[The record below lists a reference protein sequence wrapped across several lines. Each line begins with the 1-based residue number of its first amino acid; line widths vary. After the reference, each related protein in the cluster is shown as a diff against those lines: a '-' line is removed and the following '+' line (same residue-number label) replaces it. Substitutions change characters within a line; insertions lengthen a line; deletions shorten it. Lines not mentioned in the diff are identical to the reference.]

1 MRGFPFLAA
10 SVLVLAGASLSRAQ
24 QAPRPAQTEQARKI
38 WTNDDMDDL
47 RARGLISIVGQETEA
62 APQAPLAALQAAPES
77 TAAPAPTGAA
87 PEGAPAPAATE
98 TAAVGPQAASAEP
111 EAPEAAP
118 YDRTQD
124 PMWYAEQAAELQAQL
139 EAAEAALSQAQEA
152 LVQASNRITQP
163 GVNLTEP
170 SLGVTPQAGIEI
182 LAARVRELQG
192 QLDELANLARENDIP
207 PGVLRG

>member
-10 SVLVLAGASLSRAQ
+10 SVFVLAAAVPLLAQ
-24 QAPRPAQTEQARKI
+24 QTPRPAQADQAKKI

-47 RARGLISIVGQETEA
+47 RARGLISIVGQATEE
-62 APQAPLAALQAAPES
+62 APQAPLAAPQTAPES
-77 TAAPAPTGAA
+77 AAAPAQAAA

-98 TAAVGPQAASAEP
+98 TAAVGPQAAPAVP

-139 EAAEAALSQAQEA
+139 DAAEAALSQAQLGLA
-152 LVQASNRITQP
+152 QASSRITQP
-163 GVNLTEP
+163 GVNLTQP
-170 SLGVTPQAGIEI
+170 NVGITPQAGIEI
-182 LAARVRELQG
+182 LAARVRELQS
-192 QLDELANLARENDIP
+192 QLNDLADLARQNDIP

>member
-10 SVLVLAGASLSRAQ
+10 SVLVLAATLPLRAQ
-24 QAPRPAQTEQARKI
+24 QAPPPAQADQAKKI
-38 WTNDDMDDL
+38 WTNDDMDEL
-47 RARGLISIVGQETEA
+47 RARGLISIVGQETEE
-62 APQAPLAALQAAPES
+62 APQAPSTAPQAAPES
-77 TAAPAPTGAA
+77 ATAPAQAAA

-98 TAAVGPQAASAEP
+98 TAAVGPQAAAAEP

-139 EAAEAALSQAQEA
+139 DGAVAALSQAQQGLA
-152 LVQASNRITQP
+152 LASSRITQP
-163 GVNLTEP
+163 GINLTQP
-170 SLGVTPQAGIEI
+170 NVGITPQAGIEI
-182 LAARVRELQG
+182 LAARVRELQS
-192 QLDELANLARENDIP
+192 QLDDLANLARQNDIP

>member
-10 SVLVLAGASLSRAQ
+10 SLLVLAAALPSRAQ
-24 QAPRPAQTEQARKI
+24 QTPHPAQTDQARKI
-38 WTNDDMDDL
+38 WTNDDMDEL
-47 RARGLISIVGQETEA
+47 RARGLISIVGQETEE
-62 APQAPLAALQAAPES
+62 APQAPLAAQQAAPES
-77 TAAPAPTGAA
+77 AAAPAPAAA

-98 TAAVGPQAASAEP
+98 TGAVGPQAASAEP

-139 EAAEAALSQAQEA
+139 DAAEAALSQAQEA

-163 GVNLTEP
+163 GINLTEP

-182 LAARVRELQG
+182 LAARVRELQS
-192 QLDELANLARENDIP
+192 QLGELADLARQNDIP

>member
-10 SVLVLAGASLSRAQ
+10 SVFVLAAALPLRAQ
-24 QAPRPAQTEQARKI
+24 QAPRPAQTDQARKI

-47 RARGLISIVGQETEA
+47 RARGLISIVGQETEE
-62 APQAPLAALQAAPES
+62 APQAPLAAPQPAPES
-77 TAAPAPTGAA
+77 AAAPAQAAA

-98 TAAVGPQAASAEP
+98 TAAVGPQAAP

-139 EAAEAALSQAQEA
+139 DATEAA
-152 LVQASNRITQP
+152 
-163 GVNLTEP
+163 
-170 SLGVTPQAGIEI
+170 
-182 LAARVRELQG
+182 
-192 QLDELANLARENDIP
+192 
-207 PGVLRG
+207 

>member
-24 QAPRPAQTEQARKI
+24 QAPRPAQADQAKKI

-47 RARGLISIVGQETEA
+47 RARGLISIVGQETEE
-62 APQAPLAALQAAPES
+62 APQAPLAAPQAAPES
-77 TAAPAPTGAA
+77 AAAPAQAAA

-139 EAAEAALSQAQEA
+139 DAAEAALSQAQEA

-163 GVNLTEP
+163 GINLTEP

-182 LAARVRELQG
+182 LAARVRELQS
-192 QLDELANLARENDIP
+192 QLGELADLARQNDIP

>member
-10 SVLVLAGASLSRAQ
+10 SVLVLAAALPLRAQ
-24 QAPRPAQTEQARKI
+24 QAPRPAQTDQAKKI

-47 RARGLISIVGQETEA
+47 RARGLISIVGQEVEE
-62 APQAPLAALQAAPES
+62 APQAPLAAPQAAPES
-77 TAAPAPTGAA
+77 AAAPAQAAA

-98 TAAVGPQAASAEP
+98 TAAVGPQAAQAAP

-139 EAAEAALSQAQEA
+139 DAAEAALSQAQQGLA
-152 LVQASNRITQP
+152 QASSRITQP
-163 GVNLTEP
+163 GVNLTQP
-170 SLGVTPQAGIEI
+170 NVGSTPQAGIEI
-182 LAARVRELQG
+182 LAARVRELQS
-192 QLDELANLARENDIP
+192 QLDDLADLARQNDIP

>member
-10 SVLVLAGASLSRAQ
+10 SVLVLAAALPLGAQ
-24 QAPRPAQTEQARKI
+24 QTPRPAQTDQARKI

-47 RARGLISIVGQETEA
+47 RARGLISIVGQETEE
-62 APQAPLAALQAAPES
+62 APQAPLAAPQAAPES
-77 TAAPAPTGAA
+77 AAAPAPAAA

-98 TAAVGPQAASAEP
+98 PAAVGPQAASAEP
-111 EAPEAAP
+111 EAPEAVP

-139 EAAEAALSQAQEA
+139 DAAEAALSQAQEA

-163 GVNLTEP
+163 GINLTEP

-182 LAARVRELQG
+182 LAARVRELQT
-192 QLDELANLARENDIP
+192 QLDELANLARENDIL

>member
-10 SVLVLAGASLSRAQ
+10 SVLVLAASLPLRAQ
-24 QAPRPAQTEQARKI
+24 QAPRPAQTDQAKKI
-38 WTNDDMDDL
+38 WTNDDMDEL
-47 RARGLISIVGQETEA
+47 RARGLISIVGQETEE
-62 APQAPLAALQAAPES
+62 APQAAPQAAPES
-77 TAAPAPTGAA
+77 AAAPAPAAA

-98 TAAVGPQAASAEP
+98 TAAVGPQAAQAEP

-139 EAAEAALSQAQEA
+139 DTAQAALNQAQQGLA
-152 LVQASNRITQP
+152 QASDRITQP
-163 GVNLTEP
+163 GFNLSQP
-170 SLGVTPQAGIEI
+170 SVGATPQAGIEI
-182 LAARVRELQG
+182 LAARVRELQS
-192 QLDELANLARENDIP
+192 QLDELADLARQNDIL

>member
-77 TAAPAPTGAA
+77 ATAPAQTAA

-124 PMWYAEQAAELQAQL
+124 PMWYAEQAAELQAEL
-139 EAAEAALSQAQEA
+139 DAAEAALSQAQEA

-182 LAARVRELQG
+182 LAARVRELQS